1 MTRKTLLTLLKKY
14 NEGKASKTEE
24 DVINRYYELFDA
36 LPNEVNEKD
45 LDTKNEMHEKLMQNI
60 RQEYPLVKR
69 KFTHWHIAASI
80 LIAISSVYA
89 IWYFNLKQQTF
100 PQETVK
106 ASLDIPPG
114 GKRAQLILGGNKTI
128 TLDGKKNGLLAMQNK
143 VQVIKTTDGSINF
156 KAVERERKNQTSRQN
171 QLITPPG
178 GKYMLTLADGTRV
191 WLNASSRLSFPSF
204 FTGNQRLVEL
214 EGEAYFEVAQNKSQP
229 FLVKAKGTNVEVLGT
244 AFNMMAYLDEANTK
258 TTLIEGAVRV
268 NYKNVSKQL
277 KPGLQAITNSF
288 EPIRVVT
295 ADMKDALSWKDGYF
309 YFKDEPLI
317 SIMRKLTRWYN
328 IEVIYHPKANKHQ
341 TFGGMISSNNYISNI
356 LSIMELTDNVHFK
369 IEGRR
374 VMVMP

>member
-36 LPNEVNEKD
+36 LPNEVNEKN
-45 LDTKNEMHEKLMQNI
+45 LDTKNEMREKLMQNI
-60 RQEYPLVKR
+60 LQETQIIKK
-69 KFTHWHIAASI
+69 KFTYWRIAASI
-80 LIAISSVYA
+80 LVAISSIFA
-89 IWYFNLKQQTF
+89 IWYYNPKQPPLTK
-100 PQETVK
+100 ETAN

-114 GKRAQLILGGNKTI
+114 GKRAQLILDNGETI
-128 TLDGKKNGLLAMQNK
+128 KLDGKKNGLLALQNK
-143 VQVIKTTDGSINF
+143 VQIIKTADGRLNF
-156 KAVERERKNQTSRQN
+156 KTIKLEKKNQTSRQN

-178 GKYMLTLADGTRV
+178 GKYMLTLADGTKV
-191 WLNASSRLSFPSF
+191 WLNASSRLSFPSC

-214 EGEAYFEVAQNKSQP
+214 EGEAYFEVAKNKSQP

-244 AFNMMAYLDEANTK
+244 AFNMMAYLDEVDTK

-268 NYKNVSKQL
+268 NHKNISKQL

-295 ADMKDALSWKDGYF
+295 ADIKDALSWKDGYF

-317 SIMRKLTRWYN
+317 SIMRKLQRWYN
-328 IEVIYHPKANKHQ
+328 IEVIYHPKANKYQ

-374 VMVMP
+374 VTVMP

>member
-60 RQEYPLVKR
+60 RQEYPLVKT
-69 KFTHWHIAASI
+69 KFTHWHIPASI

-229 FLVKAKGTNVEVLGT
+229 FLVNAKGTNVEVLGT

-317 SIMRKLTRWYN
+317 SIMRKLQRWYN

>member
-60 RQEYPLVKR
+60 QQEYPIIKK
-69 KFTHWHIAASI
+69 KFTYWHIAASI
-80 LIAISSVYA
+80 LAVVFSVYA

-317 SIMRKLTRWYN
+317 SIMRKLQRWYN

>member
-14 NEGKASKTEE
+14 NEGKASKTEK
-24 DVINRYYELFDA
+24 DIINRYYELFDA

-60 RQEYPLVKR
+60 RQEYPIIKR
-69 KFTHWHIAASI
+69 KFTYWHIAASI
-80 LIAISSVYA
+80 LVVVFSVYA
-89 IWYFNLKQQTF
+89 IWHFHPKKPVF
-100 PQETVK
+100 PQETVN
-106 ASLDIPPG
+106 ALLDIPPG
-114 GKRAQLILGGNKTI
+114 GKRAQLILDGNDAI

-143 VQVIKTTDGSINF
+143 VQVIKTADGSINF
-156 KAVERERKNQTSRQN
+156 KTIERERKNQTSRQN

-229 FLVKAKGTNVEVLGT
+229 FVVKAKGTNVEVLGT
-244 AFNMMAYLDEANTK
+244 AFNMMAYLDEAHTK

-317 SIMRKLTRWYN
+317 SIMRKLQRWYN

>member
-204 FTGNQRLVEL
+204 FTRNQRLVEL

-317 SIMRKLTRWYN
+317 SIMRKLQRWYN

>member
-36 LPNEVNEKD
+36 LPNEVDEKD
-45 LDTKNEMHEKLMQNI
+45 LDAKNEMHEKLMQNI
-60 RQEYPLVKR
+60 RQEYPIVKR

-80 LIAISSVYA
+80 LVAVFSVYA
-89 IWYFNLKQQTF
+89 IWYFHPKKRAYS
-100 PQETVK
+100 QETVN

-114 GKRAQLILGGNKTI
+114 GKRAQLILDGNEAI

-143 VQVIKTTDGSINF
+143 VQVIKTADGSINF
-156 KAVERERKNQTSRQN
+156 KTIERERKNQTSRQN

-178 GKYMLTLADGTRV
+178 GKYMLTLADGTKV

-258 TTLIEGAVRV
+258 TTLIEGAIRV

-317 SIMRKLTRWYN
+317 SIMRKLQRWYN
-328 IEVIYHPKANKHQ
+328 IEVIYHPKANKYQ
-341 TFGGMISSNNYISNI
+341 TFGGMISSDNYISNI